1 VSSRPE
7 PGTSAAPDH
16 SGTRKPRV
24 LAVVTFF
31 PWPQNHGD
39 ALRRFM
45 FLEALASSSD
55 LTALCIE
62 RPETTADD
70 VAELERRLEGAR
82 VVVVPPW
89 QRDLRRNSARVARVV
104 RGLATMTPPW
114 IYRQWSPALEGTV
127 APLPGEQP
135 FDLAVLIGEPA
146 GMYAREV
153 RGAARVIWDKS
164 NVLTASDIDALSTVS
179 SPVGKARALAGLP
192 FSYAFERR
200 VLRQVDEV
208 VVTSE
213 EERQRLHRRFGARP
227 TSTIPS
233 AVNPQPVADGIDVSS
248 RTLLWLSTLSYTPN
262 WDGLLQ
268 FLDAA
273 DDQLRRGGYTVRV
286 VGADASAK
294 QVDLLRTFPY
304 VDYRGY
310 VEDLAD
316 ACAGVAAGV
325 VPVWA
330 GAGVKLKTLTL
341 MALGVPLVA
350 TPVALE
356 GIPEGAAALVART
369 PADFAAALESLTPQ
383 VLRDAALRA
392 RAILQDRFSRT
403 VFSDSVTQLV
413 RTGGD

>member
-1 VSSRPE
+1 VPSRPE

-164 NVLTASDIDALSTVS
+164 A
-179 SPVGKARALAGLP
+179 
-192 FSYAFERR
+192 
-200 VLRQVDEV
+200 
-208 VVTSE
+208 
-213 EERQRLHRRFGARP
+213 
-227 TSTIPS
+227 
-233 AVNPQPVADGIDVSS
+233 
-248 RTLLWLSTLSYTPN
+248 
-262 WDGLLQ
+262 
-268 FLDAA
+268 
-273 DDQLRRGGYTVRV
+273 RRGHW
-286 VGADASAK
+286 
-294 QVDLLRTFPY
+294 QVCPS
-304 VDYRGY
+304 
-310 VEDLAD
+310 
-316 ACAGVAAGV
+316 
-325 VPVWA
+325 P
-330 GAGVKLKTLTL
+330 
-341 MALGVPLVA
+341 MP
-350 TPVALE
+350 
-356 GIPEGAAALVART
+356 
-369 PADFAAALESLTPQ
+369 S
-383 VLRDAALRA
+383 
-392 RAILQDRFSRT
+392 
-403 VFSDSVTQLV
+403 SDGCCGRST
-413 RTGGD
+413 RSW